1 MEILGRKIAMTQIF
15 SKNGKRIP
23 VTVIKTGPC
32 VIVRKKSPEK
42 DGYSALQ
49 VGYEEIP
56 PSRKTKPILGNMKAA
71 GTRAFRILREVKVE
85 NSNDE
90 LGKELTVG
98 MFKEGDIL
106 TITGRSKG
114 KGFAGVVKRHH
125 FAGGVASHGSMFHR
139 APGSLGTHT
148 YPGRT
153 IKGKRLMGHMGNVR
167 VTIKRVK
174 VVHVDEAKNLLIVK
188 GPVPGAR
195 HSLLLLN
202 KSNG

>member
-1 MEILGRKIAMTQIF
+1 MEILGRKVAMTQIF
-15 SKNGKRIP
+15 SKDGKRIP

-32 VIVRKKSPEK
+32 VVVQKKTPEK
-42 DGYSALQ
+42 DGYSAIQ
-49 VGYEEIP
+49 VGFEEIP
-56 PSRKTKPILGNMKAA
+56 PSRKTKPILGHTKAA
-71 GTRAFRILREVKVE
+71 GSKAFRILHEMKVE
-85 NSNDE
+85 NSTDE

-125 FAGGVASHGSMFHR
+125 FAGGAGSHGSMFHR
-139 APGSLGTHT
+139 APGSMGTHT

-153 IKGKRLMGHMGNVR
+153 IKGKKLMGHMGNVR

-174 VVHVDEAKNLLIVK
+174 VVHVDEAKNLLVVK

-195 HSLLLLN
+195 HSLVLLN